1 MKGRIAAGNLHLHG
15 HHFYNRYVPPPPKNC
30 PFPFGILT
38 LIYIKCFFCG
48 FYYFQ
53 ILYFPLFFSQF
64 TVRCTIWFYF
74 ERTRTVSGQTLITL
88 FGFFYLI
95 YWNWSSLRAV
105 LHWRWGLLVWSEWTR
120 SAGSYCC
127 GQSTNIM
134 NFVTWVQR
142 SKVAHLTRPKI
153 DQAAYI
159 DVGKKSAHAVQER
172 FTS

>member
-15 HHFYNRYVPPPPKNC
+15 HHFYNRYVPPPQKIALSRLESGLLP
-30 PFPFGILT
+30 ILSVSFAAFIISKYCIF
-38 LIYIKCFFCG
+38 LCFFPIYCSVYNLIL
-48 FYYFQ
+48 FRNDENCKWPDSYYA
-53 ILYFPLFFSQF
+53 I
-64 TVRCTIWFYF
+64 R
-74 ERTRTVSGQTLITL
+74 
-88 FGFFYLI
+88 FFYLI

-105 LHWRWGLLVWSEWTR
+105 LHWRWGLLVCSEWTR

-127 GQSTNIM
+127 VQSTNNM
-134 NFVTWVQR
+134 NFVTGVQR